1 MAKLRNTWFLYWIL
15 NFCHQS
21 NGKKCYLNGYIRY
34 HKTMADRSICFPGTS
49 ITVHGIILSGLRS
62 VSDLST
68 NGHDLSKTNNTIN
81 EKGRTKVQRHP
92 WDSWANSERGWPAGI
107 LQGFRDRLAKSCSPN
122 HHLDDLLRTN

>member
-1 MAKLRNTWFLYWIL
+1 
-15 NFCHQS
+15 
-21 NGKKCYLNGYIRY
+21 
-34 HKTMADRSICFPGTS
+34 MADRSICFPGTS